1 MQKDKDTIPR
11 INNVVLN
18 ILGIGL
24 ITGTLDGLAALLLNY
39 KIQPAVIFKFIASAA
54 FGKAAFKGGAE
65 MVVAGVV
72 FHYLI
77 AILFTSAFYLLYPF
91 FKKGLKNA
99 YLIAVLYGFTAWIVM
114 NLGVIP
120 ITQKAFPVVKLPV
133 IITGIAVLIVCL
145 GLPIALIADRHL
157 KQGKF
162 KILSKK

>member
-1 MQKDKDTIPR
+1 MQKDKATIPR
-11 INNVVLN
+11 INNIVLN

-39 KIQPAVIFKFIASAA
+39 KIHPAIIFKFIASAA

-65 MVVAGVV
+65 MVAAGVI

-77 AILFTSAFYLLYPF
+77 AILFTNAFYLLYPF

-99 YLIAVLYGFTAWIVM
+99 YLIAVLYGFTAWIIM
-114 NLGVIP
+114 NMGVIP
-120 ITQKAFPVVKLPV
+120 ITQKAFPVIKLSV
-133 IITGIAVLIVCL
+133 LVSGIAILIVCL

-162 KILSKK
+162 NVLSKK

>member
-1 MQKDKDTIPR
+1 MQKDKATIPR
-11 INNVVLN
+11 INNIVLN

-39 KIQPAVIFKFIASAA
+39 KIHPAIIFKFIASAA

-65 MVVAGVV
+65 MVAAGVI

-77 AILFTSAFYLLYPF
+77 AILFTNAFYLLYPF

-99 YLIAVLYGFTAWIVM
+99 YLIAVLYGFTAWIIM
-114 NLGVIP
+114 NMGVIP
-120 ITQKAFPVVKLPV
+120 ITQKAFPVIKLSV
-133 IITGIAVLIVCL
+133 LVSGIAILIVCL

-162 KILSKK
+162 KVLSKK

>member
-1 MQKDKDTIPR
+1 MQKDTTPR
-11 INNVVLN
+11 KSNVVLN

-24 ITGTLDGLAALLLNY
+24 ITGTLDGLAALLWNY
-39 KIQPAVIFKFIASAA
+39 KIKPAIIFKFIASAA

-99 YLIAVLYGFTAWIVM
+99 YLIAVLYGFTAWIIM
-114 NLGVIP
+114 NLVVIP

-133 IITGIAVLIVCL
+133 VITGIAVLIVCL
-145 GLPIALIADRHL
+145 GVPVALIADRHL

-162 KILSKK
+162 NILSKK

>member
-1 MQKDKDTIPR
+1 MQKDTPNK
-11 INNVVLN
+11 NNVLLN

-39 KIQPAVIFKFIASAA
+39 KIQPTIIFKFIASAA

-65 MVVAGVV
+65 MVVAGIV
-72 FHYLI
+72 FHFLI
-77 AILFTSAFYLLYPF
+77 AVLFTSAFYLLYPF
-91 FKKGLKNA
+91 FKKGLRNA
-99 YLIAVLYGFTAWIVM
+99 YLIAVLYGFTAWIIM
-114 NLGVIP
+114 NLVVIP
-120 ITQKAFPVVKLPV
+120 ITQKAFPVIKLSV
-133 IITGIAVLIVCL
+133 LITGIAILIVCL